1 MSTYRNTVTL
11 KGYLGR
17 DAELHVNTNQT
28 PFAVLSLA
36 TKSTHRNKQS
46 GEFVS
51 HTEWHRVIANGRLA
65 ESAKSLLKGA
75 HVEVQGRLQSY
86 RYEDNAGAH
95 TFDIVRDSVTIGR
108 GGIAYPAD
116 VRIDAS
122 IDVSREHARIRRDAQ
137 SGAFFIV
144 DLSTLG
150 TTVNGRRVPKGYD
163 EVDGTKKEN
172 GIEAPLTTGSRIG
185 LADTVYLDFEIPGR
199 Q

>member
-36 TKSTHRNKQS
+36 TKSTHRNRQS

-51 HTEWHRVIANGRLA
+51 HTEWHRVITNGRLA

-86 RYEDNAGAH
+86 RYEDNTGVQRGVWEVRASAVTHLERSAGDDGESLD
-95 TFDIVRDSVTIGR
+95 TS
-108 GGIAYPAD
+108 PAEED
-116 VRIDAS
+116 V
-122 IDVSREHARIRRDAQ
+122 
-137 SGAFFIV
+137 
-144 DLSTLG
+144 
-150 TTVNGRRVPKGYD
+150 
-163 EVDGTKKEN
+163 
-172 GIEAPLTTGSRIG
+172 
-185 LADTVYLDFEIPGR
+185 PG
-199 Q
+199 

>member
-51 HTEWHRVIANGRLA
+51 QTEWHRIIANGRLA

-86 RYEDNAGAH
+86 RYEDKAG
-95 TFDIVRDSVTIGR
+95 V
-108 GGIAYPAD
+108 P
-116 VRIDAS
+116 
-122 IDVSREHARIRRDAQ
+122 
-137 SGAFFIV
+137 
-144 DLSTLG
+144 
-150 TTVNGRRVPKGYD
+150 RRVW
-163 EVDGTKKEN
+163 EVRAHAVTHLERASDDDGQSVGTSPSEEELS
-172 GIEAPLTTGSRIG
+172 G
-185 LADTVYLDFEIPGR
+185 
-199 Q
+199 

>member
-11 KGYLGR
+11 KGFLGR
-17 DAELHVNTNQT
+17 DAELHINTNQT

-86 RYEDNAGAH
+86 RYEDNAGVQRRVWEVRAH
-95 TFDIVRDSVTIGR
+95 AVTHLERAAGDDR
-108 GGIAYPAD
+108 ENL
-116 VRIDAS
+116 DAS
-122 IDVSREHARIRRDAQ
+122 PSEE
-137 SGAFFIV
+137 
-144 DLSTLG
+144 DLSG
-150 TTVNGRRVPKGYD
+150 
-163 EVDGTKKEN
+163 
-172 GIEAPLTTGSRIG
+172 
-185 LADTVYLDFEIPGR
+185 
-199 Q
+199 